1 MIRRRIGS
9 RAGVLAL
16 ALVCTVSTTALGQED
31 DDEFYLDGAGA
42 GTEVSDPFE
51 SFNRG
56 IFCVND
62 CLDMCFLEPL
72 ADTWDFFVPDVA
84 QRSLRRAFDNLRF
97 PVVFLNDLLQ
107 GKPKAAGVDLTRFL
121 VNTTAGVGGLMD
133 PAQDWFDLEKHN
145 EDFGQTLG
153 YWGVPP
159 GPFLMLPILGPSNLR
174 DGIGSA
180 VDAVTGVIGWFV
192 PFAVTASLAGT
203 DTLNRRSL
211 VGDQIS
217 QERAAALDWYAAVR
231 SAYSQYRENLIQDD
245 AAAVDQES
253 PFITPEAP

>member
-1 MIRRRIGS
+1 MMRRRMCS
-9 RAGVLAL
+9 RAGALAL
-16 ALVCTVSTTALGQED
+16 ALAFTVSTTALGQED
-31 DDEFYLDGAGA
+31 DDEFELYGAGA
-42 GTEVSDPFE
+42 ATEVGDPIE

-56 IFCVND
+56 IFCFND
-62 CLDMCFLEPL
+62 CMDMCFLEPL
-72 ADTWDFFVPDVA
+72 ADTWDFFMPDVA

-107 GKPKAAGVDLTRFL
+107 GKPKAAGVDLARFL
-121 VNTTAGVGGLMD
+121 VNSTAGVGGLMD
-133 PAQDWFDLEKHN
+133 PAQDWFDLDRHK

-159 GPFLMLPILGPSNLR
+159 GPYLMLPFLGPSNVR
-174 DGIGSA
+174 DGFGSA

-192 PFAVTASLAGT
+192 PLAVTVSLTAT

-211 VGDQIS
+211 VGDQIAH
-217 QERAAALDWYAAVR
+217 ERAAALDWYAAVR

-245 AAAVDQES
+245 ADAIDQES
-253 PFITPEAP
+253 PLITPEAP

>member
-1 MIRRRIGS
+1 MRQRRMCS
-9 RAGVLAL
+9 RAGVVAVAL
-16 ALVCTVSTTALGQED
+16 AFTFSTTALGQAD

-42 GTEVSDPFE
+42 GTEVSDPIE

-56 IFCVND
+56 VFCFND

-72 ADTWDFFVPDVA
+72 ADSWDFIMPDVA

-107 GKPKAAGVDLTRFL
+107 AKPKAAGVDLARFL

-133 PAQDWFDLEKHN
+133 PARDWFDLEKHN

-153 YWGVPP
+153 YWGLPP
-159 GPFLMLPILGPSNLR
+159 GPFLMLPLLGPSNLR
-174 DGIGSA
+174 DGFGSA

-192 PFAVTASLAGT
+192 PLAVTASLVAT

-211 VGDQIS
+211 VGDQIA

-245 AAAVDQES
+245 ADAIDQQS
-253 PFITPEAP
+253 PFITPEVL

>member
-1 MIRRRIGS
+1 MMRRRMCWW
-9 RAGVLAL
+9 AAALVLAL
-16 ALVCTVSTTALGQED
+16 AFTVSTTALGQED
-31 DDEFYLDGAGA
+31 DDEFDLYGADA
-42 GTEVSDPFE
+42 ETEVSDPIE

-56 IFCVND
+56 IFCFND

-72 ADTWDFFVPDVA
+72 ADTWDFFMPDVA
-84 QRSLRRAFDNLRF
+84 QRSVRRAFDNLRF

-107 GKPKAAGVDLTRFL
+107 GKPKAAGVDLARFL

-133 PAQDWFDLEKHN
+133 PAQDWFDLDRHK

-159 GPFLMLPILGPSNLR
+159 GPFLMLPFLGPSNLR
-174 DGIGSA
+174 DGFGSA
-180 VDAVTGVIGWFV
+180 VDVVTGVIAWFA
-192 PFAVTASLAGT
+192 PLAVTVSLTGT

-211 VGDQIS
+211 VGDQIA

-245 AAAVDQES
+245 AKAVDQES
-253 PFITPEAP
+253 PLITPEAP